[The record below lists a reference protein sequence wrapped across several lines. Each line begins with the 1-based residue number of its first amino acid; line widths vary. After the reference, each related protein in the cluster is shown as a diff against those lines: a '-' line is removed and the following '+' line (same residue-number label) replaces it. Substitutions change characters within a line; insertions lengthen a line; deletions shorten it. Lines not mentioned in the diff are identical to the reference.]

1 MSRNFQSFAII
12 PACGRSRRMGMDK
25 LSLAWKDST
34 ILETVIDT
42 WLASDVDQVVV
53 VIPIQRD
60 DLRRALRDKPIE
72 VVVAEAT
79 APDMKGTVQLGLAHV
94 ADRLRPRAADCW
106 LVAPADMP
114 TLASETINQVLAK
127 RADSPESIIL
137 PVCGEKRGHPALF
150 PWKLSAEVD
159 RLAEEEGLDA
169 LCEQQLTVEVPVQ
182 SLGEDF
188 NTPEELQDL
197 RNRYEA

>member
-1 MSRNFQSFAII
+1 MSRNFQSFAIV
-12 PACGRSRRMGMDK
+12 PACGQSRRMGMDK

-34 ILETVIDT
+34 ILETVIDA
-42 WLASDVDQVVV
+42 WLASDVDKVVV

-72 VVVAEAT
+72 LVVAEAIP
-79 APDMKGTVQLGLAHV
+79 PDMKGTVQLGLAFI
-94 ADRLRPRAADCW
+94 ADQLRPRAGDCW

-114 TLASETINQVLAK
+114 TLASETINHLLAK
-127 RADSPESIIL
+127 RTASLESIIL

-150 PWKLSAEVD
+150 PWKLSTEID
-159 RLAEEEGLDA
+159 RLTEEQGLDM
-169 LCEQQLTVEVPVQ
+169 LIEQETAVEVPV
-182 SLGEDF
+182 SVVAEDF

-197 RNRYEA
+197 RHRYES